1 MSEQLTLSEVY
12 RKRADAVEDE
22 EAAER
27 MRRYAETTA
36 KEAWFAKRAER
47 LFADGWRAAM
57 LRPDRIANPMFI
69 LVQTGEGDEVNHSQG
84 INRQTALEF
93 LYRETETAQCLEILS
108 DHIGWNPIEYLK
120 DNPL

>member
-1 MSEQLTLSEVY
+1 MPKSLTLSEAY
-12 RKRADAVEDE
+12 RKKANAVEDE
-22 EAAER
+22 AAAER
-27 MRRYAETTA
+27 FREYAES
-36 KEAWFAKRAER
+36 EDESRFAQRANR

-57 LRPDRIANPMFI
+57 LRPDRIENPMFI
-69 LVQTGEGDEVNHSQG
+69 LVQTGGGDEANRSAG
-84 INRQTALEF
+84 IKHRTALEF